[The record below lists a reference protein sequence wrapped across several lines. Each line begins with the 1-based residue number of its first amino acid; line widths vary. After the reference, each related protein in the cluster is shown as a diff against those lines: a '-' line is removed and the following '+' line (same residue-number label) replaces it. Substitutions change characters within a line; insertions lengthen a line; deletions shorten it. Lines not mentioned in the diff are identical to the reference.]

1 MKGLDQNQERKPINT
16 WQLSVFP
23 AAKLAT
29 RTPCCVVCGRN
40 FSSDLGFAFKKI
52 IVYGKAYKMRS
63 LAMDNKHLKCVNA
76 SKLLTNCGHK
86 QAVRNVICLYSVS
99 PMDATGV

>member
-1 MKGLDQNQERKPINT
+1 
-16 WQLSVFP
+16 
-23 AAKLAT
+23 
-29 RTPCCVVCGRN
+29 
-40 FSSDLGFAFKKI
+40 
-52 IVYGKAYKMRS
+52 MRS